1 MIEATAKSDPSD
13 HALPSTGFLR
23 ELCNSMWV
31 WRLCDAARC
40 RRARACRGAPRRCL
54 ARHAPLVPEE
64 ARAFVVRMFAMRQ
77 EGATF
82 EEMIAELAQ
91 EKTAFE
97 EWVTALMA
105 ATGRGAVQCHDES
118 FRGAANGSARSAAR

>member
-1 MIEATAKSDPSD
+1 MIEATGKNEPAD
-13 HALPSTGFLR
+13 HCPCPTEFLR

-54 ARHAPLVPEE
+54 ARHAPLVTEE

-82 EEMIAELAQ
+82 EDMIAELA
-91 EKTAFE
+91 EENAAFE
-97 EWVTALMA
+97 EWISALMA
-105 ATGRGAVQCHDES
+105 ATGRGAVQCHDGS
-118 FRGAANGSARSAAR
+118 FRGAAKRRARNP